1 MATRSRSVLA
11 LVCLIALAAC
21 QAGGTGMS
29 GSNAVPSVG
38 SPLSSSVSS
47 SSQTQP
53 ILKAAPHGVRTYVHL
68 PLRNSAE
75 LDRLIQEQSTKNSP
89 MFHRFLTGSIP
100 SVVRAECGRPANGR
114 RSASSRRIQND
125 DNVPRRHCRRFAAVV
140 ERTFHVQ
147 LRMRPKSRGCSALR
161 RL

>member
-1 MATRSRSVLA
+1 MATRSRSMLA

-53 ILKAAPHGVRTYVHL
+53 ILKAAPRGVRTYVHL
-68 PLRNSAE
+68 PLRNGSE
-75 LDRLIQEQSTKNSP
+75 LDRLIRQESSRNSP
-89 MFHRFLTGSIP
+89 MFHKFITP
-100 SVVRAECGRPANGR
+100 AQFRASYGPRASDLQ
-114 RSASSRRIQND
+114 SA
-125 DNVPRRHCRRFAAVV
+125 A
-140 ERTFHVQ
+140 E
-147 LRMRPKSRGCSALR
+147 ALQKGGFKTTITSQGIVADAPQQTV
-161 RL
+161 